1 MNDWSE
7 AENRVE
13 RAYSLYE
20 SGKWAEA
27 LRELR
32 EAVRINPYN
41 ADWYYNMGLTLDAMY
56 EYAQAIEA
64 YLQALEL
71 SPSDVETLTALGVDS
86 TRQKQF
92 EQALRYFEQ
101 AQQIDPGFEPCYD
114 YRIVTYSQMGLH
126 DKAEEMFYL
135 ARQIKDKC
143 AVCDYNM
150 GLSLLARGKYD
161 RAIACWQETLEL
173 DPEYPEVHARIAEA
187 YWSKDDLDR
196 AESHFGLAVRDDPGN
211 IDVLLDYGSMLLN
224 KQEVSRAAEKFSFVL
239 ELEPGNLSARACL
252 GEIALLRDK
261 PGRAAKLLEGVLAE
275 DGGYPLVNLHLGICY
290 MKLGLVEHSRE
301 RLLAEW
307 ATKPTDKSVLLGLGR
322 ALLEVGQAKTGAA
335 CLGRL
340 LQLAENEASA
350 HHGFGAACLQ
360 IGLVDGAVEHC
371 RRAVELE
378 PRLIEAHCDLTV
390 GYFRQGRWWKALK
403 QVWGIVRLSAGN
415 SQLRRRVLG
424 GLERRLI
431 RSRKR

>member
-27 LRELR
+27 LLELR

-64 YLQALEL
+64 YRQALEL

-92 EQALRYFEQ
+92 EQALSYFEQ
-101 AQQIDPGFEPCYD
+101 AQQIDPGFEPCYG
-114 YRIVTYSQMGLH
+114 YRIVTYSQMGRH

-161 RAIACWQETLEL
+161 QAIACWQEALEL

-187 YWSKDDLDR
+187 YWSKGDLDR
-196 AESHFGLAVRDDPGN
+196 AKSHFGLAVRDDPGN
-211 IDVLLDYGSMLLN
+211 IDVWLDYGSMLLN
-224 KQEVSRAAEKFSFVL
+224 KQEVARAAEKFGFVL
-239 ELEPGNLSARACL
+239 ELEPDNLSALACL
-252 GEIALLRDK
+252 AEIDLLGGQ
-261 PGRAAKLLEGVLAE
+261 PARAARLLEGVLAE
-275 DGGYPLVNLHLGICY
+275 DGSYPLVNLHLGICY
-290 MKLGLVEHSRE
+290 MKLGLVKQSRLH
-301 RLLAEW
+301 LLAEW
-307 ATKPTDKSVLLGLGR
+307 ANKPTDKSALLGLGR
-322 ALLEVGQAKTGAA
+322 ALLEVGQAKEGAA
-335 CLGRL
+335 CMGRL
-340 LQLAENEASA
+340 LQFAENDAMA
-350 HHGFGAACLQ
+350 HHGFGIACLQ
-360 IGLVDGAVEHC
+360 IGLADQAVEHC
-371 RRAVELE
+371 RQAVELE
-378 PRLIEAHCDLTV
+378 PELIEAHCDLAV
-390 GYFRQGRWWKALK
+390 GYSRQGQWWKALK
-403 QVWGIVRLSAGN
+403 QVWGILRLSAGN
-415 SQLRRRVLG
+415 RRLRGRMLSRLRRWSGR
-424 GLERRLI
+424 
-431 RSRKR
+431 